1 MLALTE
7 IQRSEI
13 ICLYKNNE
21 PISKIAKI
29 LDIHR
34 TTISRTIKKHIDGEG
49 LATKQR
55 SGHPKLINNENQ
67 KTLKKILKQ
76 NNRKSA
82 EQIKNKF
89 NKKTNSDVSAK
100 TIRRT
105 LHELNI
111 FSRDP
116 AAKPP
121 LPFFLLV

>member
-34 TTISRTIKKHIDGEG
+34 TTISRTIKKHIDGKG

-55 SGHPKLINNENQ
+55 SGHPKLINNENR
-67 KTLKKILKQ
+67 KK
-76 NNRKSA
+76 
-82 EQIKNKF
+82 F
-89 NKKTNSDVSAK
+89 
-100 TIRRT
+100 
-105 LHELNI
+105 
-111 FSRDP
+111 
-116 AAKPP
+116 
-121 LPFFLLV
+121 

>member
-1 MLALTE
+1 MLPLTE

-34 TTISRTIKKHIDGEG
+34 TTISHTIKKHIDGEG

-67 KTLKKILKQ
+67 KKLKLIE
-76 NNRKSA
+76 SA
-82 EQIKNKF
+82 PRRIEAVIKN
-89 NKKTNSDVSAK
+89 N
-100 TIRRT
+100 
-105 LHELNI
+105 
-111 FSRDP
+111 
-116 AAKPP
+116 
-121 LPFFLLV
+121 